1 MNDEIGYDSKVVLT
15 IPNLPVARLIHD
27 LLNPIAT
34 VKANLAF
41 IAQSVSGEVREAAV
55 IAHDLATRDTNHGI
69 LRALRTICYRQ
80 VPQEVRYQCD

>member
-1 MNDEIGYDSKVVLT
+1 MTIESLVKLLKVGLPTLLVIYLLGM
-15 IPNLPVARLIHD
+15 IPGVRS
-27 LLNPIAT
+27 PIDR
-34 VKANLAF
+34 
-41 IAQSVSGEVREAAV
+41 IEAAV